1 MLFRSGG
8 HLRSSRHNKRSLF
21 IRYNEHTHP
30 YGRGAQRN
38 RKGRRTLEKQEQNSI
53 CREIGARTGGD
64 IYIGVV
70 GPVRSGKSTFIKYLK
85 KHSKKRIRLVAPTA
99 IAALNRLSPIRSM
112 VASTYQA
119 VSGAGVAGIG
129 ELHDQISALEA
140 GRMPTVSAF
149 PHQIAYN
156 LIPQIGGT
164 QYERAVAG

>member
-1 MLFRSGG
+1 MLPLCPEQSGG

-70 GPVRSGKSTFIKYLK
+70 GPVRSGKSTFIKRFMEQLVLPAM
-85 KHSKKRIRLVAPTA
+85 SGSAAARIAG
-99 IAALNRLSPIRSM
+99 AAHTDI
-112 VASTYQA
+112 V
-119 VSGAGVAGIG
+119 
-129 ELHDQISALEA
+129 
-140 GRMPTVSAF
+140 
-149 PHQIAYN
+149 
-156 LIPQIGGT
+156 
-164 QYERAVAG
+164 

>member
-1 MLFRSGG
+1 MKSPYALLRPSG
-8 HLRSSRHNKRSLF
+8 LQELCLWTIPAPSVWTPPSPLVVPEVNPQDAAL
-21 IRYNEHTHP
+21 HTGIVANP
-30 YGRGAQRN
+30 N
-38 RKGRRTLEKQEQNSI
+38 
-53 CREIGARTGGD
+53 C
-64 IYIGVV
+64 
-70 GPVRSGKSTFIKYLK
+70 STI
-85 KHSKKRIRLVAPTA
+85 ITVTA

-156 LIPQIGGT
+156 LIPPN
-164 QYERAVAG
+164 